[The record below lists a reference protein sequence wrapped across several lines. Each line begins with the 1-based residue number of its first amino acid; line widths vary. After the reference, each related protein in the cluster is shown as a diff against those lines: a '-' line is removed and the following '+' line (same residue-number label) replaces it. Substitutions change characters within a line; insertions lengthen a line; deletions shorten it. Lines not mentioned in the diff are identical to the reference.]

1 MVRSYR
7 DMWRTF
13 MLWLIRW
20 PTTAK
25 AFSSEI
31 VSSKSCLLE
40 WRFCSSEPNN
50 IQYTLWQ
57 QASPRKK
64 KTAWTHTEFLK
75 PPINQ
80 MHSWMRNRSLDSPRR
95 SVLVKLTNGNLIPRQ
110 HNPPAMP
117 NYPTERAN
125 VRDYIYRVEFSPT
138 SSLRIGAGASAA
150 LQRPPQ
156 SNLAAEGRDFDVLKV
171 DLTCVYGLI
180 NLGWKA
186 VKRADWRREGTDRR
200 VFPLTW
206 AAAEHVLYIIWRQW
220 E

>member
-20 PTTAK
+20 QTTAK

-31 VSSKSCLLE
+31 VSSTRVVCL
-40 WRFCSSEPNN
+40 NG
-50 IQYTLWQ
+50 
-57 QASPRKK
+57 ASAPLSQTIYSTRSGNKPRPEK

-75 PPINQ
+75 PPINK

-206 AAAEHVLYIIWRQW
+206 AAVEHVLYII
-220 E
+220 